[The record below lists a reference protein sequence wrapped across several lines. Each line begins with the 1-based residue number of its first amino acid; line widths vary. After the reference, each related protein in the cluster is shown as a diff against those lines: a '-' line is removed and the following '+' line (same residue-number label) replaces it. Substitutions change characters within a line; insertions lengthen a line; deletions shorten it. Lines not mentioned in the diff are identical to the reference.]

1 MGLISLVSKGD
12 FSNTK
17 GFFSNMLRRK
27 YLNVLS
33 KYGQLGVEM
42 LAANTPIDTGL
53 LASSWSYEIT
63 EDSSGMSIVWKNSD
77 IENGVNVAILLQ
89 YGHATRNG
97 GYVQGIDYINPAL
110 QPVFDKLADACWR
123 EVQNS

>member
-17 GFFSNMLRRK
+17 GFFSNMLRRR
-27 YLNVLS
+27 YLDVLS
-33 KYGQLGVEM
+33 KYGELGVEY
-42 LAANTPIDTGL
+42 LSANTPVDTGRL
-53 LASSWSYEIT
+53 SSSWYYEIT
-63 EDSSGMSIVWKNSD
+63 EDSTGMSVVWKNSD
-77 IENGVNVAILLQ
+77 IEGGANVAILLQ

-97 GYVQGIDYINPAL
+97 GYVRGIDYINPAL
-110 QPVFDKLADACWR
+110 QPVFDKLAEAAWK

>member
-27 YLNVLS
+27 YLDVLS
-33 KYGQLGVEM
+33 RYGEMGVEY
-42 LAANTPIDTGL
+42 LSSYTPVDTGL
-53 LASSWSYEIT
+53 LASSWYYEIE
-63 EDSSGMSIVWKNSD
+63 EDPTGMSVVWKNSD
-77 IENGVNVAILLQ
+77 IENGANVAVLLQ
-89 YGHATRNG
+89 YGHATKNG
-97 GYVQGIDYINPAL
+97 GYVRGIDYINPAL
-110 QPVFDKLADACWR
+110 QPVFDRLAEAAWK